1 MNIIPTMNASIRDM
15 DDSLRTERTFENA
28 PTNRVKHV
36 ALSKRRELY
45 KKQMGDVSQVLVPT
59 FVTEQSPSSS
69 KQRLDS
75 SVRSAN
81 SDDHVR
87 YGSGCGI
94 KRSDGSVCSGSID
107 PLAASWHGG
116 LNLDGLLSAASAAA
130 PCHDV
135 PTKQTP
141 SSPKDKKNGFVKERQ
156 RRKDRRL
163 STSDS
168 SISIDSLF
176 NDYDGPCPAKTSS
189 CNHHNESSADFGS
202 TAVDAS
208 PCKKSSN
215 ISRGKKEREETPTK
229 KPNKKEVKSKE
240 AYKSRRRASDAT
252 ASTAPLY
259 NSDPSLLFNSDPSL
273 LGSPGLPPANN
284 NNPTTPGE
292 PKVTLRRKYQPRHRS
307 MASGSVQSIVKPSR
321 YTRSI
326 STDTSCASSTTSSTT
341 TSSTTRKAGLTV
353 SSSSSSNNADSSK
366 QPFVRRR
373 RRASLSDKPSRPQ
386 LSGSFTQLKPREI
399 TKLKNLRPDVTPLSS
414 DDSSSSEE
422 QGSLWNDE
430 DTIVENMNSSM
441 PCLGTTQNDSWVP
454 HGVDFSSCMEVY
466 VFEK

>member
-59 FVTEQSPSSS
+59 FAEQSSSSS

-75 SVRSAN
+75 SVRSVN

-94 KRSDGSVCSGSID
+94 KRGDGSVCSGSID

-116 LNLDGLLSAASAAA
+116 LNLDGLLSAVAAA
-130 PCHDV
+130 PQDV

-141 SSPKDKKNGFVKERQ
+141 PSPKDKKKGFVKERQ

-189 CNHHNESSADFGS
+189 CNHHNESSVDFGS

-215 ISRGKKEREETPTK
+215 GNRGKKEREETPAK
-229 KPNKKEVKSKE
+229 KSNQKEVKKSKE
-240 AYKSRRRASDAT
+240 ACKSRRRASDAT

-284 NNPTTPGE
+284 NNSTTPGE

-307 MASGSVQSIVKPSR
+307 MANGSVQSIVKPSR

-326 STDTSCASSTTSSTT
+326 STDTCTSSTTSSTT
-341 TSSTTRKAGLTV
+341 ASSTRKAGFTV
-353 SSSSSSNNADSSK
+353 SSSPSNNAESSK

-399 TKLKNLRPDVTPLSS
+399 TKLKNLRPDVIPLSS